1 MPCSRSTRRNENKE
15 WGTILFFSFFLFFL
29 TRHQQE
35 SDKRWKFG
43 PRLSS
48 WKTRRKKERHSTTEV
63 RRRTWIEN
71 EGTPRFFAI
80 FFVLLARMRW
90 KSTSRTGRY
99 RRLERVRFASVD
111 TNGRFSLFSR
121 VIFFWPLHEKRLNVH
136 RKCPGIGRMRKHASR
151 FRAINVTFECVYVCW
166 DAHVCWLLCLCVS
179 ESGAF
184 EMHFWTQKWEKK
196 REFSFTA
203 FTRLICGSYTHL
215 HFFLFLN

>member
-1 MPCSRSTRRNENKE
+1 MKFSHLIVLSVQNTVVNGGALSIKNCFPSFSSSSAINAQTLS
-15 WGTILFFSFFLFFL
+15 GTGRGGRLLITIILIILLFFLSVCRAHVVRVATKTKSEGRFYFFRFFSFSWPL
-29 TRHQQE
+29 TRR
-35 SDKRWKFG
+35 KRWKFG

-48 WKTRRKKERHSTTEV
+48 WKTRRKKERHSTAEV

-121 VIFFWPLHEKRLNVH
+121 VIFFDPFNTRRGWMCIGNV
-136 RKCPGIGRMRKHASR
+136 RVLGECENMRR
-151 FRAINVTFECVYVCW
+151 GLER
-166 DAHVCWLLCLCVS
+166 
-179 ESGAF
+179 
-184 EMHFWTQKWEKK
+184 
-196 REFSFTA
+196 
-203 FTRLICGSYTHL
+203 
-215 HFFLFLN
+215 